1 MYTTIRLVNTS
12 FTSHNYHFV
21 VIVVVKVRI
30 LKFYSHINF
39 QVYNTVVLYTVTML
53 YINYIPGTYSSHN

>member
-1 MYTTIRLVNTS
+1 MHTTIRLVNTS

-21 VIVVVKVRI
+21 VVVVKVRI
-30 LKFYSHINF
+30 LKFYSHSNF
-39 QVYNTVVLYTVTML
+39 QVYNTVVLTTVTML